1 MATSRRVFLT
11 GLFGAT
17 ATACLGQGVTPH
29 RAAAQPRGKP
39 SGLPFNSTFSDVAAK
54 AGLQAITVYGESDRK
69 EYIVETLGCGCAF
82 FDFDNDGWLDI
93 FLLSGT
99 RLANAPAGASN
110 RLFKNNRD
118 GTFTDVTERAGLLKT
133 GWACGICVGDYN
145 NDGFEDLFV
154 TYWGQNVLYRNNGD
168 GTFTDVT
175 RVAGVADS
183 CQSLGYRMYLPRLRP
198 RWTP

>member
-1 MATSRRVFLT
+1 MA
-11 GLFGAT
+11 A
-17 ATACLGQGVTPH
+17 P
-29 RAAAQPRGKP
+29 
-39 SGLPFNSTFSDVAAK
+39 
-54 AGLQAITVYGESDRK
+54 
-69 EYIVETLGCGCAF
+69 F

-99 RLANAPAGASN
+99 RLADASGGTSN

-133 GWACGICVGDYN
+133 GWACGVCVGDYN

-175 RVAGVADS
+175 QATGLVQAANRYRARGDKQQVQEVPAIQRQLVHLFLSHD
-183 CQSLGYRMYLPRLRP
+183 LGRP
-198 RWTP
+198 RNYRYRARRRWR